1 MKIYENKNLNEMKK
15 IVSTYTKQTSDPEI
29 ERAVD
34 DILKDVRV
42 SQDDALRKYSEKF
55 DGVKINDFRVP
66 KEALNKAYDSIDDK
80 LKNAMELA
88 KKNIV
93 SFHKLEIE
101 KGFVDLSTK
110 GIMRGQKVT
119 PLESVGLYVP
129 GGRAAYPSTILMS
142 ALPAKIAGV
151 KKVVMVTPPQ
161 KDGISTAVLAAAKLA
176 GVDEV
181 YQVGGAQAVAALAFG
196 TQSIPKVDKIIRP
209 GNIFVAVAK
218 KKVFGTVAIDM
229 VAGPS
234 EIGILADDSANAETD
249 CGRSAVASRT
259 RSACACN
266 DDYRFEKVGRRRL
279 KRSRDSIADASER
292 KNRSPINRR
301 QGFIA
306 VMDDKEEMFDLMNEV
321 APEHLEVNLENP
333 HPVSSFDKKCRV
345 RLLGQIRFRAF
356 GRLRSRTKPRFADW
370 RDCTLFFSA
379 RRL

>member
-55 DGVKINDFRVP
+55 DGEKINDFRVP

-196 TQSIPKVDKIIRP
+196 TQSIPKVDKIIGP

-234 EIGILADDSANAETD
+234 EIGILADDSANAKQIAADLLSQAEHDPRARAMLITD
-249 CGRSAVASRT
+249 SKKLAEGVSKEVEIQLRT
-259 RSACACN
+259 LPK
-266 DDYRFEKVGRRRL
+266 EK
-279 KRSRDSIADASER
+279 
-292 KNRSPINRR
+292 INRR
-301 QGFIA
+301 QG
-306 VMDDKEEMFDLMNEV
+306 LYRS
-321 APEHLEVNLENP
+321 H
-333 HPVSSFDKKCRV
+333 
-345 RLLGQIRFRAF
+345 
-356 GRLRSRTKPRFADW
+356 GR
-370 RDCTLFFSA
+370 
-379 RRL
+379 

>member
-101 KGFVDLSTK
+101 KGFVDLGTK

-161 KDGISTAVLAAAKLA
+161 KDGISMAVLAAAKLA

-181 YQVGGAQAVAALAFG
+181 YQIGGAQAVAALAF
-196 TQSIPKVDKIIRP
+196 Q
-209 GNIFVAVAK
+209 
-218 KKVFGTVAIDM
+218 
-229 VAGPS
+229 
-234 EIGILADDSANAETD
+234 
-249 CGRSAVASRT
+249 
-259 RSACACN
+259 
-266 DDYRFEKVGRRRL
+266 
-279 KRSRDSIADASER
+279 
-292 KNRSPINRR
+292 
-301 QGFIA
+301 
-306 VMDDKEEMFDLMNEV
+306 
-321 APEHLEVNLENP
+321 
-333 HPVSSFDKKCRV
+333 
-345 RLLGQIRFRAF
+345 RA
-356 GRLRSRTKPRFADW
+356 
-370 RDCTLFFSA
+370 
-379 RRL
+379 